1 MTKTQF
7 ERVLRSL
14 SLMVQPEDLILLY
27 KKFEEPN
34 SGDVNYPAFVQA
46 VDKGRR
52 YQGYFLYYSCM

>member
-14 SLMVQPEDLILLY
+14 SLLVQPQDLILIC

-34 SGDVNYPAFVQA
+34 SGDINYPAFVQA
-46 VDKGRR
+46 VDKGKLV
-52 YQGYFLYYSCM
+52 F